1 MNITS
6 TKNLVCQKCNNAFDQ
21 LIFHNINVTNDPEFK
36 KMIFN
41 DTFFYF
47 ECPHCKNN
55 FYLLYPILYHDMIQK
70 YMLYFLPP
78 TYHINEESFN
88 EKFSDITDINKRIV
102 RTLDDLK
109 EKILIFDLGLS
120 DFAINLLKILI
131 LEKNYIPITSSFGL
145 YLNSIEKDNFN
156 FLLTQNN
163 TIEKINVP
171 IEEYK
176 IAIDIAGKDMCVN
189 KNIFSMVN
197 IDSAEKFL
205 NNYKTLRIS

>member
-6 TKNLVCQKCNNAFDQ
+6 TKNLVCQKCNNTFDQ

-36 KMIFN
+36 RMIFN
-41 DTFFYF
+41 DTFFKS
-47 ECPHCKNN
+47 ECPHCKNI
-55 FYLLYPILYHDMIQK
+55 FDHLYPILYHDMIQK

-78 TYHINEESFN
+78 TYYINEESLN
-88 EKFSDITDINKRIV
+88 EKFSDITDISKRV
-102 RTLDDLK
+102 VHTLNDLK

-131 LEKNYIPITSSFGL
+131 LEKNYIPITSSFEL
-145 YLNSIEKDNFN
+145 HLNAIEKNNFS
-156 FLLTQNN
+156 FLLSQDST
-163 TIEKINVP
+163 TEKINVP

-176 IAIDIAGKDMCVN
+176 IAIDIVGRDTFVN
-189 KNIFSMVN
+189 KNIFSTVN
-197 IDSAEKFL
+197 INSAEKFL